1 MDFELRGHTV
11 FTAFDGEEAEQSIK
25 EKRPEIVILDV
36 MMPKKWIRR
45 MAGTSREILNSQK
58 FQLFC

>member
-1 MDFELRGHTV
+1 MPGKILVVDDNRSLVEILKMDFELRGHTV

-36 MMPKKWIRR
+36 MMPKK
-45 MAGTSREILNSQK
+45 
-58 FQLFC
+58 